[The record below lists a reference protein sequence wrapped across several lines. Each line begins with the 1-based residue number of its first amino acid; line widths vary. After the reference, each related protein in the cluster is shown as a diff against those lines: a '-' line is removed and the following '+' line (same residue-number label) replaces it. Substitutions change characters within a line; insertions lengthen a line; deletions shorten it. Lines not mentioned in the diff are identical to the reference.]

1 MTCSTSCRNA
11 QDVPARQVRNAKCTR
26 PSSHELCFVARW
38 PFLKGCQ
45 RSKERAAG
53 STGSIQA
60 VCALLHHV
68 SSILNDQV
76 LSFVQHE
83 LAEVSEEGFTDI
95 LSKDSK
101 VIICNL
107 VHWHFDVA
115 LFRLSELIF
124 SVRTQESLHSWTTAV
139 NNAEIIFENVNIL
152 TRDIQVRFHAF
163 LFSIRWI
170 ASDFELFFA
179 PGTRSISIYFS
190 TLPVNGSEF
199 RIAWMKF
206 RCADFP
212 ITFPFSSAIFFPT
225 AFAANKKM
233 WFSSQGNLAI
243 LRALFA
249 QLVERFCEHFLS
261 VRR

>member
-1 MTCSTSCRNA
+1 MCSTSCRNA
-11 QDVPARQVRNAKCTR
+11 QDVQARQVRNAKCTR
-26 PSSHELCFVARW
+26 PSNHELCFVARW

-68 SSILNDQV
+68 SNILNDQV

-101 VIICNL
+101 VIICENP
-107 VHWHFDVA
+107 VHWHFDVD

-124 SVRTQESLHSWTTAV
+124 LCTDTGISAFMDNCGEQRWNYFRKRQHSHTRHSGALSRVSV
-139 NNAEIIFENVNIL
+139 F
-152 TRDIQVRFHAF
+152 
-163 LFSIRWI
+163 FSNRWI

-179 PGTRSISIYFS
+179 PGVSPYT
-190 TLPVNGSEF
+190 F
-199 RIAWMKF
+199 RHSRRMGAHFELLEWNSGV
-206 RCADFP
+206 R
-212 ITFPFSSAIFFPT
+212 TF
-225 AFAANKKM
+225 
-233 WFSSQGNLAI
+233 
-243 LRALFA
+243 
-249 QLVERFCEHFLS
+249 QLLFLS
-261 VRR
+261 HRPSVLLSPLT

>member
-1 MTCSTSCRNA
+1 M
-11 QDVPARQVRNAKCTR
+11 
-26 PSSHELCFVARW
+26 
-38 PFLKGCQ
+38 KGYQ
-45 RSKERAAG
+45 ISKKRAAG

-68 SSILNDQV
+68 SNILNDQV

-101 VIICNL
+101 VIICENP
-107 VHWHFDVA
+107 VHWHFDVD

-163 LFSIRWI
+163 LFSIR
-170 ASDFELFFA
+170 
-179 PGTRSISIYFS
+179 
-190 TLPVNGSEF
+190 
-199 RIAWMKF
+199 
-206 RCADFP
+206 
-212 ITFPFSSAIFFPT
+212 
-225 AFAANKKM
+225 
-233 WFSSQGNLAI
+233 
-243 LRALFA
+243 
-249 QLVERFCEHFLS
+249 
-261 VRR
+261 

>member
-11 QDVPARQVRNAKCTR
+11 QDVPARQVRNAKCNR
-26 PSSHELCFVARW
+26 PSSHEVCFVARW
-38 PFLKGCQ
+38 PFLKEYQ
-45 RSKERAAG
+45 ISKKRAAG

-68 SSILNDQV
+68 SNILNDQV

-101 VIICNL
+101 VIICENP
-107 VHWHFDVA
+107 VHWHFDVD

-163 LFSIRWI
+163 LFSFRIV
-170 ASDFELFFA
+170 ELHL
-179 PGTRSISIYFS
+179 TLNYFS
-190 TLPVNGSEF
+190 HQEYLHILFDTPGEWERISNCLNEIQVCGLSNYFSFLIGHLFCF
-199 RIAWMKF
+199 R
-206 RCADFP
+206 R
-212 ITFPFSSAIFFPT
+212 
-225 AFAANKKM
+225 
-233 WFSSQGNLAI
+233 
-243 LRALFA
+243 
-249 QLVERFCEHFLS
+249 
-261 VRR
+261 

>member
-1 MTCSTSCRNA
+1 
-11 QDVPARQVRNAKCTR
+11 VR
-26 PSSHELCFVARW
+26 L
-38 PFLKGCQ
+38 
-45 RSKERAAG
+45 
-53 STGSIQA
+53 
-60 VCALLHHV
+60 
-68 SSILNDQV
+68 
-76 LSFVQHE
+76 
-83 LAEVSEEGFTDI
+83 
-95 LSKDSK
+95 
-101 VIICNL
+101 
-107 VHWHFDVA
+107 
-115 LFRLSELIF
+115 
-124 SVRTQESLHSWTTAV
+124 
-139 NNAEIIFENVNIL
+139 
-152 TRDIQVRFHAF
+152 HAF

-212 ITFPFSSAIFFPT
+212 ITFLFSSAIFFPT